1 MAVPEPTVTEERLG
15 DSAGDEATLD
25 VRPEGEPSAPPPAPP
40 GGPDLAPRREQR
52 VQDRNAA
59 LTLGPAPEGVAAVTD
74 EAISITEDVGGI
86 VVSSRLTERDGQA
99 RADLQLSIPAPE
111 LDRTLDRLTDLAE
124 VTFFSEGAEDITAPF
139 VSARERLADARQE
152 RARLLDALGEA
163 GDGAEA
169 ESLRKQLRDARQRIA
184 RARAGFERI
193 ERGARFAA
201 VGVSVEGRDDAGG
214 GWSLGDAADDALA
227 ALERLAG
234 IALVAAAIL
243 LPLGLALG
251 LLVALRRRSRD
262 RALDC

>member
-111 LDRTLDRLTDLAE
+111 LDRALDRLTDLAE

-193 ERGARFAA
+193 ERQARFAA